1 MATLRLEII
10 TVEGRLFD
18 DDVNM
23 VVVPASEGVMGILPH
38 HTPVLTA
45 LTYGELLLKKDGLP
59 DQYFAIGGGF
69 LEVRP
74 DHVVI
79 LADAAERAD
88 EIDLARAEV
97 ARRRAEELLEQT
109 KNNQVDFARAEASL
123 RRSLTRIKIARKRRE
138 GSGSDRFPPPSN

>member
-1 MATLRLEII
+1 MATIRLEII
-10 TVEGRLFD
+10 TTEGRLFD
-18 DDVNM
+18 EDVNM
-23 VVVPASEGVMGILPH
+23 VVVPGVEGVMGILPH
-38 HTPVLTA
+38 HTPVLTS
-45 LTYGELLLKKDGLP
+45 LTYGELILKKDGQP

-74 DHVVI
+74 DHIVV

-109 KNNQVDFARAEASL
+109 KSSRVDFAKAEASL
-123 RRSLTRIKIARKRRE
+123 RRSLTRIKVARKKRGE
-138 GSGSDRFPPPSN
+138 NTDRFTPSS